1 MHSADGLRG
10 KYSNVKSPAS
20 PLTGLLKARDQP
32 VMRATGHGFA
42 RYPAVYA
49 VWSLPERQRTRGR
62 MAAWDKKPQI
72 TRAFLYAEIATR
84 KMRTPTI
91 DWDGPNSNGG
101 TKWIWPA
108 W

>member
-49 VWSLPERQRTRGR
+49 VWSLPERRRIRAG
-62 MAAWDKKPQI
+62 MEAWDKKLQI
-72 TRAFLYAEIATR
+72 TRAFLYAETATL

-91 DWDGPNSNGG
+91 DWGEPNSDGG
-101 TKWIWPA
+101 TNWIWSA
-108 W
+108 S

>member
-49 VWSLPERQRTRGR
+49 VWSLPGR
-62 MAAWDKKPQI
+62 RRIRAGMEAWGRKPQTI
-72 TRAFLYAEIATR
+72 PAFLYAETATR
-84 KMRTPTI
+84 KMRTRTI
-91 DWDGPNSNGG
+91 GWDERNSSGDTN
-101 TKWIWPA
+101 WI
-108 W
+108 

>member
-1 MHSADGLRG
+1 MHG
-10 KYSNVKSPAS
+10 KYSDAKSPAS
-20 PLTGLLKARDQP
+20 PLTGLLKARDQF
-32 VMRATGHGFA
+32 VMHTTKRGFA
-42 RYPAVYA
+42 PYRAVYA

-91 DWDGPNSNGG
+91 DWDGPNSSAGINS
-101 TKWIWPA
+101 IWRA
-108 W
+108 S